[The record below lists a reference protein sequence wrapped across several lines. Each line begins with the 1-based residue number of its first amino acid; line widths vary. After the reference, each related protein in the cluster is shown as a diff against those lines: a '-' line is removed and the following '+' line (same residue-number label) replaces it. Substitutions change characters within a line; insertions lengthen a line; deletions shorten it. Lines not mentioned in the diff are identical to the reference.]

1 MLILKITNRQLT
13 LKSGLFFIYFCSIM
27 KKSSVSKK
35 VLAPVKHGANKMNV
49 PSKNTMPQPKNPYT
63 KATGFGLKSCK

>member
-1 MLILKITNRQLT
+1 
-13 LKSGLFFIYFCSIM
+13 M

-35 VLAPVKHGANKMNV
+35 VLPPVKHGANKSNV

-63 KATGFGLKSCK
+63 KATGYGLKSCK

>member
-1 MLILKITNRQLT
+1 
-13 LKSGLFFIYFCSIM
+13 M

-35 VLAPVKHGANKMNV
+35 VLAPVKHGANKKNSPV
-49 PSKNTMPQPKNPYT
+49 KNTLSQPKNPYT